1 MTVIKQV
8 AITSPAHLSNLG
20 KYLNDERALAKDSQH
35 LINEDGWEREMNATR
50 EAYGHNTPARTGAA
64 NTYMYHQIIGF
75 NPDECSCNG
84 GKMTPKACMAFAKEW
99 VESRYPSQEALWV
112 LHKERCRADGTE
124 RYAVHIGIN
133 RTNLD
138 TGKRL
143 DEGRSKY
150 AKIERANAVRDMD
163 KRWGLAQVRSN
174 ERNSRIHAR
183 QPTRA
188 EREMSKRGITSE
200 KEHIRQSVRARIQEI
215 QQEKPRGNRMRKL
228 AHKLEK
234 DGIHMTM
241 NTSKKQIQFRSGNY
255 RINGNKLGRGFSIV
269 GISKGLGMK
278 TAREM
283 DKAIEQ
289 DMER

>member
-20 KYLNDERALAKDSQH
+20 KYLNDERALARDSQH
-35 LINEDGWEREMNATR
+35 LIDEDRWEREMNATR
-50 EAYGHNTPARTGAA
+50 EAYGHNTPARAGAA
-64 NTYMYHQIIGF
+64 NTYMYHQVIGF

-84 GKMTPKACMAFAKEW
+84 GKMTPEACMAFAKEW

-112 LHKERCRADGTE
+112 LHKEHCSTDGTE

-133 RTNLD
+133 RTSLD

-150 AKIERANAVRDMD
+150 AKIERANAMRDMD
-163 KRWGLAQVRSN
+163 KKWRLTQVRAN

-188 EREMSKRGITSE
+188 EREMSERGITSE
-200 KEHIRQSVRARIQEI
+200 KEHIRQSIRTRIREIRQE
-215 QQEKPRGNRMRKL
+215 QPRGNRMREL
-228 AHKLEK
+228 ARRLKK

-241 NTSKKQIQFRSGNY
+241 NTSKKQIQFRSGGY
-255 RINGNKLGRGFSIV
+255 YINGNKLGRGFSIA
-269 GISKGLGMK
+269 GITKGLGMEA
-278 TAREM
+278 AREM

>member
-1 MTVIKQV
+1 MTIIKQV
-8 AITSPAHLSNLG
+8 AITSPTHLSNLG
-20 KYLNDERALAKDSQH
+20 KYLNNERALAKDSQH
-35 LINEDGWEREMNATR
+35 LINENGWEREMNATR

-64 NTYMYHQIIGF
+64 NTYMYHQVIGF

-84 GKMTPKACMAFAKEW
+84 GKMTPEACMAFVKEW
-99 VESRYPSQEALWV
+99 VETRYPSQEALWV
-112 LHKERCRADGTE
+112 LHKEYCSADGTE

-150 AKIERANAVRDMD
+150 AKIERANAMRDMD
-163 KRWGLAQVRSN
+163 KKWGLSQVRAN
-174 ERNSRIHAR
+174 ERNSRVHAR

-188 EREMSKRGITSE
+188 EREMSERGIKSE
-200 KEHIRQSVRARIQEI
+200 KEHIRQAVRTRIHEIRQEA
-215 QQEKPRGNRMRKL
+215 PSGNRMREL
-228 AHKLEK
+228 AHRLKN

-241 NTSKKQIQFRSGNY
+241 NTSGKQVQFRSGGY
-255 RINGNKLGRGFSIV
+255 CINGNKLGRGFSTV
-269 GISKGLGMK
+269 GITKGLGMK
-278 TAREM
+278 AAREM
-283 DKAIEQ
+283 NKAIEQ